1 MMHALVA
8 GRTATAERVWDVM
21 RLIDWALDEFTLV
34 ENNILLMGNSGGG
47 VITYFTAAC
56 DERVTC
62 AVPSCSYAPF
72 VSESGYIHHCDCNV
86 VPGITRWGEIWNVIA
101 LISPRRVCIVNG
113 REDSLFSVTEVDR
126 AVAGA
131 RNIYDAIGHSD
142 RFEHHYGPGGHRFYS
157 NLMWPSILKTE
168 F

>member
-34 ENNILLMGNSGGG
+34 ENNILLMGTSGGG